1 MAFVAEFVY
10 YCLGLNSVYFY
21 IPIAILTLG
30 YAEVGRVAKSLE
42 ITHWPNLEVLSF
54 LS

>member
-1 MAFVAEFVY
+1 LSIIA
-10 YCLGLNSVYFY
+10 VYFH

-30 YAEVGRVAKSLE
+30 YAEAGRVAKSLE